1 MERAAPKSGVFRFWR
16 RSNVRTIA
24 PRPLF
29 RPQTWTVL
37 ALAFAALGLAFVYV
51 DPIAITWQRQLSGWF
66 KLPFEYLDYFGWSGT
81 ILWPVGIVILLLI
94 AMERLDLPRRVRATM
109 ALLQVR
115 LVLVFLAVGGPGLAV
130 SIIKRVIGRLRPWA
144 FDSQGHLAFDP
155 AAWTAEAASFPS
167 GHATTAFA
175 AAVVLAALWPRA
187 LVPLVALAVLAA
199 LARIVLDAH
208 YMSDAI
214 GGAIFGS
221 LGAALIV
228 RAFARRRLT
237 LKITADG
244 TIRSMPGLSMRRIVA
259 LLVSIGGALARSR
272 AGKSAV
278 DGRI

>member
-1 MERAAPKSGVFRFWR
+1 MERPAPKSVVFRFWR
-16 RSNVRTIA
+16 RSNVRAIA

-29 RPQTWTVL
+29 GPQTWIVL
-37 ALAFAALGLAFVYV
+37 ALALAALVLAFVYV
-51 DPIAITWQRQLSGWF
+51 DPVAIAWQRRLPEWF

-81 ILWPVGIVILLLI
+81 LLWPVAIAILLLF
-94 AMERLDLPRRVRATM
+94 ALERLDLPRR
-109 ALLQVR
+109 ALAVISVFLLR
-115 LVLVFLAVGGPGLAV
+115 LFLVFLGVGGPGLAI
-130 SIIKRVIGRLRPWA
+130 SIVKRVIGRLRPWA

-155 AAWTAEAASFPS
+155 AAWTPEAASFPS

-187 LVPLVALAVLAA
+187 RVPLLVLAALAA

-214 GGAIFGS
+214 GGAIGGS

-244 TIRSMPGLSMRRIVA
+244 TIRPMPGPSMRRIAA
-259 LLVSIGGALARSR
+259 LVVSIGGAVARSR
-272 AGKSAV
+272 ARRSAA

>member
-1 MERAAPKSGVFRFWR
+1 MKRAAAKSDVFRFWR
-16 RSNVRTIA
+16 RNNVRAIA
-24 PRPLF
+24 LRPLF
-29 RPQTWTVL
+29 EPQTWIVL
-37 ALAFAALGLAFVYV
+37 ALAFAALGLAFVYL
-51 DPIAITWQRQLSGWF
+51 DPVAIAWQRLLPGWF
-66 KLPFEYLDYFGWSGT
+66 KLPFEYLDYLGWSGT
-81 ILWPVGIVILLLI
+81 ILWPVAVAILLLF
-94 AMERLDLPRRVRATM
+94 ALDRLDLPRRARSAIAVFQ
-109 ALLQVR
+109 LR
-115 LVLVFLAVGGPGLAV
+115 LVLVFLAIGGPGLAV
-130 SIIKRVIGRLRPWA
+130 AIVKRAIGRLRPWA

-187 LVPLVALAVLAA
+187 RIPFLVLAALAA

-221 LGAALIV
+221 LGAALVV

-244 TIRSMPGLSMRRIVA
+244 IIRPMPGLSMRRIVA
-259 LLVSIGGALARSR
+259 LTVSIGNALARSR
-272 AGKSAV
+272 ASRKTA
-278 DGRI
+278 DGRN

>member
-1 MERAAPKSGVFRFWR
+1 MERATAKSGVFRFWR
-16 RSNVRTIA
+16 RSNARAIA

-29 RPQTWTVL
+29 RPRTWIVL
-37 ALAFAALGLAFVYV
+37 ALALAALGLAFVYV
-51 DPIAITWQRQLSGWF
+51 DPIAIAWQRRLPGWP

-81 ILWPVGIVILLLI
+81 ILWPVAIAILLLF
-94 AMERLDLPRRVRATM
+94 ALERFDLPRWARA
-109 ALLQVR
+109 AIAVFQLR
-115 LVLVFLAVGGPGLAV
+115 LVLVFLAVGAPGLAV
-130 SIIKRVIGRLRPWA
+130 SILKRVIGRLRPWA

-155 AAWTAEAASFPS
+155 AAWTVEAASFPS

-187 LVPLVALAVLAA
+187 RVPFLVLAALAA

-208 YMSDAI
+208 YTSDAI

-221 LGAALIV
+221 LGAILVV

-244 TIRSMPGLSMRRIVA
+244 TIRPMSGPSMRRIVA
-259 LLVSIGGALARSR
+259 LVVSIGSAVARSR
-272 AGKSAV
+272 ASKSAA